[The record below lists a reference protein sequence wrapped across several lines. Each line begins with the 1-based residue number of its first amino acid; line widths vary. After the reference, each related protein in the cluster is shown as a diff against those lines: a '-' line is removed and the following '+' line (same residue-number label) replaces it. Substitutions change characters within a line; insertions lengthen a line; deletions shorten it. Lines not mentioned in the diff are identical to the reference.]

1 MIFSKQLRSR
11 EHTRQFVVDEADE
24 RGWEVREE
32 QDQAVVK
39 QAWIHDWHRVENAMM
54 RFAVEAVQL
63 QRAGWEE
70 VPTRHRR

>member
-11 EHTRQFVVDEADE
+11 EHTREFVVDEADE

-32 QDQAVVK
+32 QDHHVVR
-39 QAWIHDWHRVENAMM
+39 QAWMRDWHRVENAMM
-54 RFAVEAVQL
+54 KFSLQAVQL

-70 VPTRHRR
+70 VRRT